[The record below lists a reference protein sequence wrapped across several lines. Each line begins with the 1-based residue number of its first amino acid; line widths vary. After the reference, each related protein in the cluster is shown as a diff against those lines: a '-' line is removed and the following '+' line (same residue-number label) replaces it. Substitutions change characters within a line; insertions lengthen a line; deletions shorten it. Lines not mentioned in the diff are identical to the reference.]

1 VILSEEGGVVVGYTG
16 RDDVG
21 ATSGGVFK

>member
-1 VILSEEGGVVVGYTG
+1 MILSEEGGVVVGYSG